1 MVSALLSTTGKPLWL
16 EEVSLRMSTTV
27 PTRSILRRQVTGV
40 LITSLQGKLGVK
52 QPQGSTH

>member
-1 MVSALLSTTGKPLWL
+1 MWL

-52 QPQGSTH
+52 QPHGSTH

>member
-1 MVSALLSTTGKPLWL
+1 M

-40 LITSLQGKLGVK
+40 LITSLQGKVGVK
-52 QPQGSTH
+52 QPHGSTH